1 MKKLFDGLLGFEIIL
16 LVLGILFFVTLLG
29 ILLIHVRRQT
39 DTKSVLP
46 FFVLAVAMI
55 AFPGIQSI
63 KFSNDGAEIQK
74 ETEELKQDPTDPAR
88 KEELRRSVAE
98 LEARPSRSAETSLI
112 LARARFALGDTLEA
126 RTHILRA
133 RELAP
138 QDPAVTRFVRE
149 LPAVQ
154 PPQ

>member
-16 LVLGILFFVTLLG
+16 LVLGMLLFIVLLG

-63 KFSNDGAEIQK
+63 KFSNDGAEILK

-88 KEELRRSVAE
+88 KEELRQSVVE
-98 LEARPSRSAETSLI
+98 LESRPIRSAETSLI
-112 LARARFALGDTLEA
+112 LARARFALGDSLEA
-126 RTHILRA
+126 STHLLRA
-133 RELAP
+133 KELAP
-138 QDPAVTRFVRE
+138 RDPAVTRFVRE
-149 LPAVQ
+149 VPVVQ
-154 PPQ
+154 P